1 MITTLIHRNQ
11 ADVVEEIL
19 DRSQIVA
26 IFQGESEHGPRAL
39 GNRSI
44 LFDPTHPE
52 AKDIV
57 NSVKKRE
64 KYRPFACTIME
75 EHAHEYVQMGQLKS
89 SPYMSFAFQCTDKAK
104 EEIPALVHMDGT
116 CRIQTVNEDQNPN
129 YYNLIKAMYEKN
141 GVPIV
146 FNTSFNLH
154 GEPLVESIYDA
165 IHTCNNSE
173 INHLYVPEDQD
184 IFIPYEMVNVK
195 GEHGVD
201 NSETNRNIV

>member
-26 IFQGESEHGPRAL
+26 IFQRESEHGPRAL

-146 FNTSFNLH
+146 FNTSFNF
-154 GEPLVESIYDA
+154 S
-165 IHTCNNSE
+165 
-173 INHLYVPEDQD
+173 
-184 IFIPYEMVNVK
+184 
-195 GEHGVD
+195 
-201 NSETNRNIV
+201 NILKILSLSL

>member
-129 YYNLIKAMYEKN
+129 YYNLIKAMYKKN

-146 FNTSFNLH
+146 FNTILTYTVNL
-154 GEPLVESIYDA
+154 S
-165 IHTCNNSE
+165 
-173 INHLYVPEDQD
+173 
-184 IFIPYEMVNVK
+184 
-195 GEHGVD
+195 
-201 NSETNRNIV
+201 

>member
-11 ADVVEEIL
+11 MSLKRFLIVHRSLQSFKVNQNMEI
-19 DRSQIVA
+19 
-26 IFQGESEHGPRAL
+26 RAL

-44 LFDPTHPE
+44 LFDPTHPRSK
-52 AKDIV
+52 KDIV

-64 KYRPFACTIME
+64 KYRPLHVPSWKSM
-75 EHAHEYVQMGQLKS
+75 HMSMYRWDNS
-89 SPYMSFAFQCTDKAK
+89 SPVPTCHLHFNVPTKQKRKSQHWFIWMEPVGYKQSMKIKTRITTILSKQCIKRMVYLLFL
-104 EEIPALVHMDGT
+104 IPL
-116 CRIQTVNEDQNPN
+116 
-129 YYNLIKAMYEKN
+129 
-141 GVPIV
+141 
-146 FNTSFNLH
+146 NLH

-195 GEHGVD
+195 GELEVD